1 MPSIHRQQDRGRTCG
16 ALREDGS
23 ECREKL
29 LQTKY
34 TLCKHHHQEHKQL
47 YESYKLQERYYN
59 SISTNEG
66 GADIK
71 ESLETKLAAGK
82 QVLHLRDQVNR
93 RFFNLSAQNR
103 GHIQW
108 ILRLQSKLRHLEQQL
123 EALRV
128 ADATSSTARNHQH
141 ARTRDLGSPLDPTM
155 LVSTRSHLRLD
166 SPVTVVRQ
174 TEDEILAR
182 TIDQLYSISP
192 SLDDSSST
200 VYDEKTQEM
209 REPDVRD
216 FVIRFLFRGY
226 LLCQANA
233 DMLTR
238 ARQAENINFF
248 LRGSSVQ
255 FLEDCLK
262 FFKAFYEGRDCK
274 LYLLRN
280 AVSDYLLEPQSSFM
294 TIFGARISTDNSTGR
309 MTARGWDI
317 LWEHFRDIV
326 GWRKLHSLAYQ
337 FEDVVRVKTLIE
349 CGRYGSG
356 DDNADGLPSWQV
368 PDQDVAQENALAVLH
383 GFIAVKKDSFD
394 PGKSSSK
401 TRHGIVEETETRSY
415 LVGRMSKQ
423 NPWAHRLARELSERI
438 VNLQTLV
445 YDREEVAETTPF
457 IPLSSKD
464 ENPWITRTRSALTK
478 EALSSQEWTIES
490 SLESLLDDLELM
502 HDLTN
507 RTMATDYYEFILI
520 GRTPNRAFDLLD
532 VVVDALS
539 KLRGG
544 MSYAEILGEAIE
556 KYIPF
561 VEQVK
566 YLEEASGKPTFDYV
580 IPPAAFHWYRGNRVR
595 SWDVSNSL
603 NGILRAA
610 QRNPSRKTPPSESR
624 LISRISA
631 DLESRGVITRILD
644 YEPPCT
650 EPIIIQGVDRHDDL
664 YFYYDLGPLDEQAI
678 RGSALDVKPSK
689 NNLLKFCD
697 DYKLKHPSAV
707 FAKGSI
713 HVHYCAWPIPMP
725 QGPKYA
731 RLNFSTPEGRLY
743 RWKALPFDMPL
754 ALHIWQFWVDRI
766 INSNLLFVR
775 LVQTTLVICA
785 EDLDSADA
793 NLKTLTDLGENHG
806 WSFSIPSPSS
816 WITNARNLGLGFLQ
830 RGVQPAL

>member
-1 MPSIHRQQDRGRTCG
+1 
-16 ALREDGS
+16 
-23 ECREKL
+23 
-29 LQTKY
+29 
-34 TLCKHHHQEHKQL
+34 
-47 YESYKLQERYYN
+47 
-59 SISTNEG
+59 
-66 GADIK
+66 
-71 ESLETKLAAGK
+71 
-82 QVLHLRDQVNR
+82 
-93 RFFNLSAQNR
+93 
-103 GHIQW
+103 
-108 ILRLQSKLRHLEQQL
+108 
-123 EALRV
+123 
-128 ADATSSTARNHQH
+128 
-141 ARTRDLGSPLDPTM
+141 
-155 LVSTRSHLRLD
+155 
-166 SPVTVVRQ
+166 
-174 TEDEILAR
+174 
-182 TIDQLYSISP
+182 
-192 SLDDSSST
+192 
-200 VYDEKTQEM
+200 
-209 REPDVRD
+209 
-216 FVIRFLFRGY
+216 
-226 LLCQANA
+226 
-233 DMLTR
+233 
-238 ARQAENINFF
+238 
-248 LRGSSVQ
+248 
-255 FLEDCLK
+255 
-262 FFKAFYEGRDCK
+262 
-274 LYLLRN
+274 
-280 AVSDYLLEPQSSFM
+280 
-294 TIFGARISTDNSTGR
+294 

-317 LWEHFRDIV
+317 LWEHFHDIA
-326 GWRKLHSLAYQ
+326 GWQKLHFLAYQ

-356 DDNADGLPSWQV
+356 EDNADGLPSWRV
-368 PDQDVAQENALAVLH
+368 PDQDVAQENALAILH

-394 PGKSSSK
+394 PGKSSRK
-401 TRHGIVEETETRSY
+401 TRHDSVEETETRSY

-445 YDREEVAETTPF
+445 YDRGEVAETTPF
-457 IPLSSKD
+457 ISLSSKD
-464 ENPWITRTRSALTK
+464 ENPWIKRTRSALTK

-490 SLESLLDDLELM
+490 SLESLLNDLELM

-539 KLRGG
+539 KLRGD
-544 MSYAEILGEAIE
+544 MSYAEILGEAIK

-561 VEQVK
+561 AEQVK
-566 YLEEASGKPTFDYV
+566 YLEGASGKPTFDYV

-595 SWDVSNSL
+595 SWDVSGSL
-603 NGILRAA
+603 N
-610 QRNPSRKTPPSESR
+610 
-624 LISRISA
+624 

-725 QGPKYA
+725 RGPKYA

-766 INSNLLFVR
+766 INSNLPFVR

-785 EDLDSADA
+785 EDLDSAEA

-806 WSFSIPSPSS
+806 WSFSIPSSS
-816 WITNARNLGLGFLQ
+816 TWITNARNLGLGFLQ